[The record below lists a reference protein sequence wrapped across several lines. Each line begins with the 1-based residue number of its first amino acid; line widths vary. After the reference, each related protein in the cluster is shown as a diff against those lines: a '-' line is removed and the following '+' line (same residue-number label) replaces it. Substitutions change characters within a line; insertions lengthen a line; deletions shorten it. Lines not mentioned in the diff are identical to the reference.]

1 MRLSR
6 MRVKGKRGPADRI
19 SSLSNLT
26 SVFVFPA
33 LVDGLSSGY
42 VVSGQLLASARDP
55 RSPMWPYPSVSNL
68 DYFCLKKMKEDCF
81 FFFKY
86 RLLWPNI
93 TVSAFA
99 RPSPSPAESNG
110 PRTEKIKGP
119 LTATTNLS
127 NSKINLFLVVLK
139 RQNSCSYHIINPR
152 WTKTCMTVLLYHK
165 WQLNKGMFGSTS

>member
-81 FFFKY
+81 FFLNTDCYGPTLLCPLSRGRHQAQQKATGHAQKKSRGRSLR
-86 RLLWPNI
+86 RLILAIQKSIFSW
-93 TVSAFA
+93 
-99 RPSPSPAESNG
+99 
-110 PRTEKIKGP
+110 
-119 LTATTNLS
+119 
-127 NSKINLFLVVLK
+127 
-139 RQNSCSYHIINPR
+139 
-152 WTKTCMTVLLYHK
+152 
-165 WQLNKGMFGSTS
+165 